1 MSSFGSCFTTLALT
15 AAAILTVVAPSRA
28 DVFDATLVGDTYV
41 RTSVPDES
49 FDGSDFG
56 LYVRNHRQ
64 HGRIA
69 LIQFALPKWISE
81 RKNVEDIV
89 DAHLS
94 VMVSFTGW
102 AERDITLELLG
113 LDDQGLGKE
122 FDLATLTYD
131 DLVRAGV
138 IAGYGDSKFRYGKGV
153 SSVQTLS
160 LFSARGL
167 ANATLSFGG
176 TMLLERIRAAIIS
189 GETSLT
195 FAIAPSSSTP
205 LECVDI
211 RFYSQ
216 ETASISQALSAP
228 RLQLTDTAPTAA
240 PVTTGSA
247 TSCPRALDRP

>member
-1 MSSFGSCFTTLALT
+1 MNSFASCFTTLAL
-15 AAAILTVVAPSRA
+15 AVSAILVAVAPGRA

-56 LYVRNHRQ
+56 LYVRNHPQ

-81 RKNVEDIV
+81 RQNVDDIL
-89 DAHLS
+89 DAKLS
-94 VMVSFTGW
+94 VMVSFTGG
-102 AERDITLELLG
+102 AERDITLELLA
-113 LDDQGLGKE
+113 LDNQGLGKD

-131 DLVRAGV
+131 DLARAGV
-138 IAGYGDSKFRYGKGV
+138 IAGYQDSKFRYGKGV

-160 LFSARGL
+160 LFSTKGI
-167 ANATLSFGG
+167 ANATLSFVGK
-176 TMLLERIRAAIIS
+176 MLLERVRAAIIS
-189 GETSLT
+189 GETTLT

-205 LECVDI
+205 PEFVDI

-216 ETASISQALSAP
+216 ETASLSEALSAP

-240 PVTTGSA
+240 LVTTGSA